1 MLKHI
6 YFEFDQTIR
15 PAAMT
20 SHIKIN
26 VMKFQTSCCYITDL
40 SLLKNCISVYTGD
53 LLLFLSHVHCW
64 APTVKL
70 DFQVGG
76 DAAGESQGTAERNS
90 DYRSNNFSHPTL
102 ITASSVCSAQGESS
116 QTFRIKR
123 KIVLILGSLKVT
135 VIVSKQ
141 RCALITWR
149 RDETANPRAA
159 ALIRR
164 R

>member
-76 DAAGESQGTAERNS
+76 DAAGESQGTAERKLGLQVKQLLAS
-90 DYRSNNFSHPTL
+90 DTHYSIPRLFRTR
-102 ITASSVCSAQGESS
+102 ESS